1 MNHIQSKYT
10 LTYIAFCICISTS
23 LLSVIAQEATFKLP
37 SEPLKFGA
45 FQAQFDPG
53 GTFKL
58 QGAGWPPLSGNWKI
72 TGNEIELTTS
82 GGPGGCDKP
91 GRYKVRKEGSKVGF

>member
-1 MNHIQSKYT
+1 VNHIQSKYS
-10 LTYIAFCICISTS
+10 LTYIAFCICISTGW
-23 LLSVIAQEATFKLP
+23 LSVIAQEATSKLP

-58 QGAGWPPLSGNWKI
+58 QGAGWPPL
-72 TGNEIELTTS
+72 
-82 GGPGGCDKP
+82 
-91 GRYKVRKEGSKVGF
+91 